1 MDSSN
6 NTSSSTVTLVE
17 TRIETST
24 TSTTSTASWQQTMS
38 SSFLTQTQA
47 SISARV
53 ATITT
58 VVTVLQD
65 RLVALLTFSLTQEDI
80 AYYQAEAQ
88 DAIEAQDWYNF
99 AMIISRLELAG
110 VDTTALNTQF
120 LEQAV

>member
-1 MDSSN
+1 
-6 NTSSSTVTLVE
+6 
-17 TRIETST
+17 
-24 TSTTSTASWQQTMS
+24 MS

>member
-47 SISARV
+47 SVSARV
-53 ATITT
+53 ASVTSI
-58 VVTVLQD
+58 VTVLQD
-65 RLVALLTFSLTQEDI
+65 RVVALFTLSLTQEDI

-88 DAIEAQDWYNF
+88 EAIEAQDWYNF
-99 AMIISRLELAG
+99 AVIASHLEWAG
-110 VDTTALNTQF
+110 VDTNELGAQF
-120 LEQAV
+120 LAQAG